1 MSLTGRLCIIGGG
14 AMGSA
19 IVRGVLAANVVP
31 AASITVSD
39 PGPEARAEFVRIH
52 GITTVDV
59 NRAAIVDAEM
69 IVVAVKPQSMPAVL
83 HELRGVVAPNQTILS
98 VAAGVTLSA
107 ITNGLG
113 HPHVVRAMPNTPAQ
127 IGAGV
132 TVWIAAPSV
141 DVERRQRVEL
151 VLGALGKAFEVTD
164 ENMLDMATALS
175 GSGPGYV
182 FLFLEALIDAGVH
195 IGMTRA
201 LSSALAIETVI
212 GTAKMARETGM
223 HPAALRNMVTSPAG
237 TTAAG
242 VAELESG
249 ALRAVIDRAVMAAY
263 ARSRALGRGDAD
275 LK

>member
-1 MSLTGRLCIIGGG
+1 
-14 AMGSA
+14 MGSA
-19 IVRGVLAANVVP
+19 IVRGVLAANIVS
-31 AASITVSD
+31 ASSITVSD
-39 PGPEARAEFVRIH
+39 PGPEARAEFIRIH
-52 GITTVDV
+52 RITTVDV

-69 IVVAVKPQSMPAVL
+69 IVLAVKPQTMPTVL
-83 HELRGVVAPNQTILS
+83 HDLRGIVAPNQTILS
-98 VAAGVTLSA
+98 VAAGVTLDA
-107 ITNGLG
+107 IANGLS
-113 HPHVVRAMPNTPAQ
+113 HPHIVRAMPNTPAQ

-141 DVERRQRVEL
+141 DAERRQQVQL

-195 IGMTRA
+195 VGMTRA
-201 LSSALAIETVI
+201 LSSALATETVI
-212 GTAKMARETGM
+212 GTAMMARETGM

-249 ALRAVIDRAVMAAY
+249 ALRAIVDRAVQAAY